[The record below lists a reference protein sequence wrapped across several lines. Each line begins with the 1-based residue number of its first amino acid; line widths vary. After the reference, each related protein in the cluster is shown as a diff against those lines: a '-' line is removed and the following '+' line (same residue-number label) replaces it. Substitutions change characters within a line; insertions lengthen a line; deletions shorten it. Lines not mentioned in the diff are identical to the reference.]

1 MASDFGMALMDGLG
15 GGLQAWG
22 QKYLQDKDEKE
33 KWAREDAK
41 AARAGQQQMDLERMK
56 EQAAQ
61 ARLEFEQTLKGP
73 KYDTYETTD
82 DAGKPIKR
90 TVKNAYD
97 AKNHQNVE
105 TEVGSAPIRQP
116 APTTRNVIIGDKEA
130 TQQYDPE
137 SGQWQTVGTPGAR
150 WHESAP
156 RDQGDITAREEMR
169 QTALNR
175 RAAQKA
181 ADADFR
187 AFDKMADYD
196 KTQAYAARGIDPKA
210 KDARDQWRKQVMAEK
225 LDTFDLDPVD
235 KAPLMGPAM
244 TPKVP
249 GPAAPAAQ
257 KGAAG
262 SSPDNPLPA
271 TATTAEPPPG
281 TWVKLPD
288 GRVIQIGK

>member
-1 MASDFGMALMDGLG
+1 MSDFGMALMEGLG
-15 GGLQAWG
+15 SGLQQWG
-22 QKYLQDKDEKE
+22 LQRQQDEDEQKKQ
-33 KWAREDAK
+33 AREDAK

-105 TEVGSAPIRQP
+105 TEVGTAPIRQP
-116 APTTRNVIIGDKEA
+116 APTTRNVIMGDQEA
-130 TQQYDPE
+130 SQQYDPD
-137 SGQWQTVGTPGAR
+137 SGKWQTVGSPGPR
-150 WHESAP
+150 WHDRAP
-156 RDQGDITAREEMR
+156 RDQGDVTAREEMR

-181 ADADFR
+181 ADSDFR
-187 AFDKMADYD
+187 AFDKMDNYS
-196 KTQAYAARGIDPKA
+196 KEEAYTARGIDPKA
-210 KDARDQWRKQVMAEK
+210 KDARDQWRKQVMSEK

-235 KAPLMGPAM
+235 KAPLMGPVKGQA
-244 TPKVP
+244 
-249 GPAAPAAQ
+249 AAPAVPSAPN
-257 KGAAG
+257 AA
-262 SSPDNPLPA
+262 PA
-271 TATTAEPPPG
+271 GTPPG
-281 TWVKLPD
+281 AKQAPD
-288 GRVIQIGK
+288 GHWYAPDPNRPGKYIRLD